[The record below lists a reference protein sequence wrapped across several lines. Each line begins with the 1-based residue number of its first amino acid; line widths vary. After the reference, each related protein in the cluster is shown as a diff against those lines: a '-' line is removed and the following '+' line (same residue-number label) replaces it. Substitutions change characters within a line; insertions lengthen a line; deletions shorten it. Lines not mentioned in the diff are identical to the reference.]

1 MGEKWGIL
9 KSLSISYLVIKIL
22 FKRPMFAS
30 IHFDTVLKSVYKGW
44 GWGDAVSFNIY
55 FCYNYMNIR
64 KRSK

>member
-30 IHFDTVLKSVYKGW
+30 IHFDTVLKVCTKG
-44 GWGDAVSFNIY
+44 GGGDAVSFNIY

>member
-1 MGEKWGIL
+1 
-9 KSLSISYLVIKIL
+9 
-22 FKRPMFAS
+22 MFAN
-30 IHFDTVLKSVYKGW
+30 IHFDTVLKVCTK